1 MAPFVRET
9 TGGQRTE
16 DKGRSMFC
24 PARQFVFIKSAEVDK
39 ICPDKLI
46 LALTCRLL
54 SKYVREVM
62 KIFIPE
68 FAVFTAKIGALGIK
82 LTLIPST
89 VFRKGAVSLLIL

>member
-1 MAPFVRET
+1 MALFVKET

-16 DKGRSMFC
+16 DKGLSMFC
-24 PARQFVFIKSAEVDK
+24 PARLFVFIKSAKVDK
-39 ICPDKLI
+39 KCPDKLF

-62 KIFIPE
+62 KIFIPA
-68 FAVFTAKIGALGIK
+68 FAVFTAKIGELGIK